1 MPESQH
7 NQAIKSQAMV
17 KHTGDNMSKTL
28 SVPIGAAAQAQPD
41 VASIVAKVAWRIMPL
56 IMICYLFAFFDRIN
70 ISFAKF
76 ALQSSLS
83 LSDTAYGLGAGLFS
97 LGYVLFEVPSNM
109 MLYKVGARRWIA
121 RIMISWGIATAL
133 MALVQT
139 EWQFYTLRFLIGAME
154 AGFAPGVLYF
164 LTLWFPVAYRGR
176 ITSML
181 FLASAFSGLVGAPAA
196 GLVLAYLDGA
206 LGMAG
211 WHWLFLVGGV
221 PCVGLGLL
229 VFATLKDRIEDAHWL
244 SREEQAVLSGRIAE
258 QNRHIGSHSLLGALK
273 TPGFLTLGLVY
284 FLIQVSSYGLN
295 FWAPHL
301 IRTSGITSA
310 TTIGLLTAV
319 PYLAGAVTM
328 VLVGRLSDASGERRK
343 YVVAL
348 MVLAALGFF
357 CAGVFDHSTGM
368 LVAALAIMGA
378 GVVASIP
385 AFWALPPKLVSG
397 AGAAGGIALIN
408 TLGQLG
414 GIVSPVAVGR
424 IKDLTGSTTPALYL
438 IGCLSLACAAILL
451 YGLPA
456 RLREREPSQAHE

>member
-1 MPESQH
+1 
-7 NQAIKSQAMV
+7 
-17 KHTGDNMSKTL
+17 MSKTL
-28 SVPIGAAAQAQPD
+28 SVPIGATD
-41 VASIVAKVAWRIMPL
+41 VAAPSEAHIVAKVAWRIMPL

-133 MALVQT
+133 MALVQN
-139 EWQFYTLRFLIGAME
+139 EWQFYLLRFVIGAME

-196 GLVLAYLDGA
+196 GLVLAHLDGV
-206 LGMAG
+206 LGMPG

-221 PCVGLGLL
+221 PCVGLGLM
-229 VFATLKDRIEDAHWL
+229 VFALLKDRIEDAGWL
-244 SREEQAVLSGRIAE
+244 TRDEQVLLASRIAE
-258 QNRHIGSHSLLGALK
+258 QNRHAGGHSLLGALK

-284 FLIQVSSYGLN
+284 FLIQISSYGLN

-319 PYLAGAVTM
+319 PYLCGAITM
-328 VLVGRLSDASGERRK
+328 VAVGRLSDASGERRK
-343 YVVAL
+343 FVVGL
-348 MVLAALGFF
+348 MVLAAVGFVF
-357 CAGVFDHSTGM
+357 AGVFDHYTSM
-368 LVAALAIMGA
+368 LIVALAIMGA
-378 GVVASIP
+378 GVIASIP
-385 AFWALPPKLVSG
+385 AFWALPPKLVTG

-414 GIVSPVAVGR
+414 GIVSPVVVGR
-424 IKDLTGSTTPALYL
+424 IKDVTGSTTPALYL
-438 IGCLSLACAAILL
+438 IAALSLVCAAILMFAL
-451 YGLPA
+451 PKRLCERENNQPA
-456 RLREREPSQAHE
+456 R

>member
-1 MPESQH
+1 
-7 NQAIKSQAMV
+7 
-17 KHTGDNMSKTL
+17 MSKTL
-28 SVPIGAAAQAQPD
+28 SVPVGAAAQAAPTI
-41 VASIVAKVAWRIMPL
+41 AAIVAKVAWRIMPL

-76 ALQSSLS
+76 ALQNSLS

-97 LGYVLFEVPSNM
+97 VGYVLFEVPSNM

-133 MALVQT
+133 MALVQN
-139 EWQFYTLRFLIGAME
+139 EWQFYALRFLIGAME

-164 LTLWFPVAYRGR
+164 LTLWFPAAYRGR

-196 GLVLAYLDGA
+196 GLVLAHLDGV
-206 LGMAG
+206 LGMPG

-229 VFATLKDRIEDAHWL
+229 VFASLKDRIEDAHWL
-244 SREEQAVLSGRIAE
+244 SHDEQAVLSSRIAE
-258 QNRHIGSHSLLGALK
+258 QNKHIGSHSLLGALK

-301 IRTSGITSA
+301 IRTSGITSP

-319 PYLAGAVTM
+319 PYLAGAITM

-343 YVVAL
+343 FVVGL

-368 LVAALAIMGA
+368 LVAALAIMGT

-414 GIVSPVAVGR
+414 GIVSPVVVGR

-438 IGCLSLACAAILL
+438 IGCLSLVCAAILV

-456 RLREREPSQAHE
+456 RLCAREPSRAHE